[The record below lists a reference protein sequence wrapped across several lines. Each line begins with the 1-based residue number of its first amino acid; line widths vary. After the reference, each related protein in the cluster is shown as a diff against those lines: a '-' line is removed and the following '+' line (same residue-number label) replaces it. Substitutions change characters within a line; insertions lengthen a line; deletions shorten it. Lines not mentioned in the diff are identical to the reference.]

1 MFARLYRVFD
11 FDMGTGLS
19 HSAQEDVD
27 CAANVEAL
35 PQHTPTKNSNY
46 VDRSCQTDAS
56 MMDMCVE
63 GCSHDVAPE
72 SVPLEASDDAQK
84 LLEKNKEIDAMQNE
98 IGFLK
103 AELGTKQSTIEHLLQ
118 ILKSNMDVTKEMSR
132 EKRRYGSD
140 VTGSDT
146 VTLVSESRHR
156 PNSQIIHDWQLNAVM
171 QHDLTLCN
179 EDDDNDYDD
188 DDDEGDEEFQDS
200 LNSNYMKPSLS
211 MHSGFEILTDSL
223 EVNAT

>member
-1 MFARLYRVFD
+1 MFARLSRVFD

-19 HSAQEDVD
+19 HLAQDDVD
-27 CAANVEAL
+27 FSANVEET
-35 PQHTPTKNSNY
+35 PQHTSTKKANL
-46 VDRSCQTDAS
+46 VDQSCQTDTF
-56 MMDMCVE
+56 MMDKWVVE
-63 GCSHDVAPE
+63 CSHDVE
-72 SVPLEASDDAQK
+72 TETVTTEAFDSMQK
-84 LLEKNKEIDAMQNE
+84 LSEKNKQIDAMQSE

-118 ILKSNMDVTKEMSR
+118 LLKSNMDVTKEMSR

-140 VTGSDT
+140 VTGSDD

-179 EDDDNDYDD
+179 EDVDNDYDD
-188 DDDEGDEEFQDS
+188 DDEDEEEFQDS
-200 LNSNYMKPSLS
+200 LNSNYIKPSLS

-223 EVNAT
+223 EVNDT